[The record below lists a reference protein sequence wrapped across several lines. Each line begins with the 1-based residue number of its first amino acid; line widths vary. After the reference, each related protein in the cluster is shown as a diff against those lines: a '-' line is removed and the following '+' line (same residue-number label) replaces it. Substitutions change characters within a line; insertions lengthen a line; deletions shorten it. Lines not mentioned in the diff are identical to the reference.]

1 MTEDEALAIIQE
13 GLNIVLEDRA
23 VVVNKRTDLIEE
35 EILDSV
41 DSMVFSLEVENLSG
55 KKFPTDG
62 DLVEM
67 GYFKVEKLIELL
79 TT

>member
-1 MTEDEALAIIQE
+1 MMTEDEAMTIIRQ
-13 GLNIVLEDRA
+13 GLNEVLDEPVIID
-23 VVVNKRTDLIEE
+23 KSIDLIED

-41 DSMVFSLEVENLSG
+41 DSMVFCLEVEELSG

-67 GYFKVEKLIELL
+67 GYFKVEKLVDFLIA
-79 TT
+79 